1 MTDHGKGP
9 AWSNWSG
16 KLSARPKSVVQ
27 VGSVEAIRSELLAA
41 RDGGWT
47 VRTSGTAHSHYPL
60 LPTNGVILDTRPLS
74 GLVAVDTDAMTAT
87 FRAGTK
93 IHACGRP
100 LLDHG
105 MGLLNQGDIDQ
116 QSIGGAIATG
126 THGTGVE
133 LGSFSSAVTQLSIL
147 LVDGSVVTCNQ
158 ETEADLFE
166 AARLSLGAIGVVL
179 EVTLRVR
186 EAYRLEEHQWFEPLE
201 NVMDRIEELTSATRH
216 FEYFWWPGQDRAVCK
231 SIDLTDEPCRYPLGD
246 EGQRLAWSFEVLPNQ
261 RVNPHTEMEYSI
273 PAENGPAC
281 VAEIRELLERKFP
294 DVAWPIEY
302 RTVAPD
308 DVWLSPARKRP
319 TVTVSIHEDVVRD
332 ETAYYQSAEK
342 IFRSYGGRPH
352 WGKVHY
358 LTSDDFAAS
367 YDHWDQWWSV
377 REGVDPTGV
386 LLNDQL
392 RQLRPS

>member
-60 LPTNGVILDTRPLS
+60 LPTDGVILDTRPLS

-147 LVDGSVVTCNQ
+147 LVDGSVVTCSQ
-158 ETEADLFE
+158 EMEADLFE

-179 EVTLRVR
+179 EVTLQVR

-201 NVMDRIEELTSATRH
+201 SVMDRIEELTSATRH

-319 TVTVSIHEDVVRD
+319 TVTISIHEDVVRD

-367 YDHWDQWWSV
+367 YGHWDQWWGV

>member
-60 LPTNGVILDTRPLS
+60 LPTNGVILDTRPLA
-74 GLVAVDTDAMTAT
+74 GLVAVDNDAMTAT

-147 LVDGSVVTCNQ
+147 LVDGSVVTCDQ

-186 EAYRLEEHQWFEPLE
+186 EAYRLEERQWFEPLE
-201 NVMDRIEELTSATRH
+201 SVMDRIEELTSATRH

-273 PAENGPAC
+273 PAEHGPAC
-281 VAEIRELLERKFP
+281 VVEIRELLERKFP

-319 TVTVSIHEDVVRD
+319 TVTISIHEDVVRD

-358 LTSDDFAAS
+358 LNADELSREYERWVD
-367 YDHWDQWWSV
+367 WWNI
-377 REGVDPTGV
+377 RNELDPTGT
-386 LLNDQL
+386 LLNEDLKKL
-392 RQLRPS
+392 RSP

>member
-60 LPTNGVILDTRPLS
+60 LPTNGVILDTRPLA
-74 GLVAVDTDAMTAT
+74 GLVAVDNDAMTAT
-87 FRAGTK
+87 FRTGTK

-147 LVDGSVVTCNQ
+147 LVDGSVVTCDQ

-166 AARLSLGAIGVVL
+166 ALP
-179 EVTLRVR
+179 
-186 EAYRLEEHQWFEPLE
+186 QF
-201 NVMDRIEELTSATRH
+201 MEELN
-216 FEYFWWPGQDRAVCK
+216 K
-231 SIDLTDEPCRYPLGD
+231 
-246 EGQRLAWSFEVLPNQ
+246 
-261 RVNPHTEMEYSI
+261 
-273 PAENGPAC
+273 
-281 VAEIRELLERKFP
+281 
-294 DVAWPIEY
+294 
-302 RTVAPD
+302 
-308 DVWLSPARKRP
+308 
-319 TVTVSIHEDVVRD
+319 
-332 ETAYYQSAEK
+332 
-342 IFRSYGGRPH
+342 
-352 WGKVHY
+352 
-358 LTSDDFAAS
+358 
-367 YDHWDQWWSV
+367 
-377 REGVDPTGV
+377 
-386 LLNDQL
+386 LNTIQK
-392 RQLRPS
+392 